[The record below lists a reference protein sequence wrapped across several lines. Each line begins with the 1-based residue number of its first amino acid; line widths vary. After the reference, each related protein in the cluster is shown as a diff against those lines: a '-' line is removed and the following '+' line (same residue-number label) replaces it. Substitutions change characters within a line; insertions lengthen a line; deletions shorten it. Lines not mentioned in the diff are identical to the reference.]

1 MLTVVCTQTSRYNFQ
16 MYDGRP
22 QPNGTKSH
30 LFNQGTSGMYQRSCK
45 VVSIYYTPIKFHTYQ
60 DQITITGTY
69 DLMSTFRC
77 YRIKNL
83 LTFDDQ
89 SISILYLVSSHQEYI
104 TDRVVVNRCT
114 MSNLRPKAAT
124 WNTSWSPS
132 SKRDL
137 HQRCGG
143 KVKAFIGDRAMWMRC
158 VCWEVL
164 LFFQCLISFD
174 VTPGP
179 TSADRHQRIQIID
192 VCCLLD
198 GAGRCYEMPKM
209 FHCTGTS
216 NINYLQGCYLPKKQ
230 TDVVYPPTSTYPT
243 YPNDCQLDCIA
254 WGPSEHSSPARVP
267 QSLEAVPSWHC
278 HGHCHPISSN
288 VQICARLEAHFF
300 LQLGML
306 TGRAFLI
313 FVLLGT
319 VYTNEKLWYIA

>member
-1 MLTVVCTQTSRYNFQ
+1 MVLAACMCVCVPLCHYMSLKIIIINSGESEGPKLMPTVVCTQTSRYNFQ
-16 MYDGRP
+16 MYDARP

-45 VVSIYYTPIKFHTYQ
+45 VVYFLPIKFHTYR

-69 DLMSTFRC
+69 DLMSEFRC

-104 TDRVVVNRCT
+104 TDRVVVNQCT

-143 KVKAFIGDRAMWMRC
+143 KVKVFLGDRAMWMRC

-164 LFFQCLISFD
+164 FFFNAVDQFD
-174 VTPGP
+174 
-179 TSADRHQRIQIID
+179 IIWSCSRSD
-192 VCCLLD
+192 FS
-198 GAGRCYEMPKM
+198 R
-209 FHCTGTS
+209 
-216 NINYLQGCYLPKKQ
+216 
-230 TDVVYPPTSTYPT
+230 
-243 YPNDCQLDCIA
+243 
-254 WGPSEHSSPARVP
+254 
-267 QSLEAVPSWHC
+267 
-278 HGHCHPISSN
+278 
-288 VQICARLEAHFF
+288 
-300 LQLGML
+300 
-306 TGRAFLI
+306 
-313 FVLLGT
+313 
-319 VYTNEKLWYIA
+319 